1 MKQPLPTPSPYR
13 LCAMT
18 YAFRGRKHWTEG
30 WSVKEPET
38 FNNKVAALEAVE
50 PAVFNKLM
58 HILQL
63 NIGGESVRNLAH
75 LDQLLD
81 GLAESNESNEGG
93 YEASLPR
100 PHFRVCGLY
109 FADVL
114 SSIYWPRL
122 INLINDSRPEHE
134 QQIRGFF
141 NTVMEVD
148 LDEHLSIGQLPF
160 DVPEDLRHTLP
171 RQAFSGIEY
180 ILDAQ
185 SGSWLREDKFSSAY
199 ELRLT
204 RREEESDG
212 PYWVDAH
219 HTIAHTGTLEE
230 ALMLASLHLQHLN
243 PYFES
248 ITAMREAQETL
259 ETPIK
264 YRIFTGPRLVDLVL
278 ESKIIEQYTDAD
290 ERSPDPSLRKMIR
303 YDNTWQRR
311 TSAEDI
317 PSLQQENQQLEA
329 QAAQAWAEG
338 RPGIQFS
345 YKIEYNNE
353 RIRMSDFCVPNKV
366 LEKMIF
372 DTDKRLGNMHHL
384 ANYFSADLGL

>member
-1 MKQPLPTPSPYR
+1 MNKPLPALSPYR

-18 YAFRGRKHWTEG
+18 RAFRGRKHWTED
-30 WSVKEPET
+30 WSVKQPDT
-38 FNNKVAALEAVE
+38 FDDKVAALEAIE

-58 HILQL
+58 QILQL
-63 NIGGESVRNLAH
+63 NIDGETVRSLAH
-75 LDQLLD
+75 LDQVMD
-81 GLAESNESNEGG
+81 SAAEANESNEGG
-93 YEASLPR
+93 YDANLPR
-100 PHFRVCGLY
+100 PHLRVCGLY
-109 FADVL
+109 FAEVL
-114 SSIYWPRL
+114 SNVYWPRL
-122 INLINDSRPEHE
+122 VNLINESSPEHE

-160 DVPEDLRHTLP
+160 EVPEDLRHTLS
-171 RQAFSGIEY
+171 RQTFSGVEY

-185 SGSWLREDKFSSAY
+185 SGSWLREDRFSSTF
-199 ELRLT
+199 ELRFNKNEWSGEDRDWMSCT
-204 RREEESDG
+204 RS
-212 PYWVDAH
+212 
-219 HTIAHTGTLEE
+219 IAHAGSLEE

-264 YRIFTGPRLVDLVL
+264 YQIFTGPRLVDLVL

-317 PSLQQENQQLEA
+317 PRLQQENQQLKA
-329 QAAQAWAEG
+329 QAEQAWAEG
-338 RPGIQFS
+338 TPGLRFS
-345 YKIEYNNE
+345 NKIDNNNE

-384 ANYFSADLGL
+384 ASYFSADLGL